1 MPSRYYK
8 RRRALPIYDG
18 ENLTEPVE
26 ALTTRYYFGLTR
38 KKPHNVY
45 YFGGVFYRHVNAPV
59 RFGEDGT
66 PREWVHA
73 MAPIKSATCFDRFLS
88 QTLEQGKAAPVTLVI
103 EDGRAVS
110 AIGCEGTDL
119 EGVRLIDG
127 TEPTDYLEDLLD
139 LKCTER
145 KRPGRKAA

>member
-1 MPSRYYK
+1 MSRYYK

-18 ENLTEPVE
+18 ETLTEPVE
-26 ALTTRYYFGLTR
+26 ALTTRYYFGLSR

-45 YFGGVFYRHVNAPV
+45 YYQGRFYRHINAPA

-73 MAPIKSATCFDRFLS
+73 MAPIKSAACFDRFLA
-88 QTLEQGKAAPVTLVI
+88 QTIEQGKAAPVSLVI

-119 EGVRLIDG
+119 EGIQLIDG
-127 TEPTDYLEDLLD
+127 TETTDYLEDLLD